1 LKLLV
6 PVDDPAAPLDVGL
19 AQDTPDAAWT
29 WTRKQGV
36 SSSNLGRMAHLLGL
50 EVDAGRTI
58 GVGEGRAA
66 IAGETRCGPVRFGA
80 KAGWSLS
87 LPKPAMIRGNKCH
100 ERMAVST
107 AWTSSLVTPARKS

>member
-1 LKLLV
+1 M
-6 PVDDPAAPLDVGL
+6 DDPAAPLDVGL

-29 WTRKQGV
+29 WPRKQGV
-36 SSSNLGRMAHLLGL
+36 SSSILSRMANLLGL
-50 EVDAGRTI
+50 VVDGGRTI
-58 GVGEGRAA
+58 GVVEGRAA

-100 ERMAVST
+100 ERMPDST